1 VVQPAAHAQR
11 YPNKP
16 IRLIVPFSPGGTTD
30 ILARTLGQALGDN
43 LGHPIVADN
52 RAGAFGNL
60 GTALATKAEP
70 DGYTLLLGVIS
81 PLAINVTLFGEK
93 LPYDPLKDLAPIS
106 LNSRA

>member
-1 VVQPAAHAQR
+1 MVQPVLHAAE

-30 ILARTLGQALGDN
+30 ILARTLGQALGEN
-43 LGHPIVADN
+43 LGQPIVADN
-52 RAGAFGNL
+52 RAGASGNL